1 MLGILLIFFI
11 GKYFYK
17 LAEKFKQ
24 NKWLFAI
31 LGVVVYYVG
40 TFIAGILLG
49 VFDELLSLGID
60 WDNTL
65 LLTFLA
71 VPFGIG
77 AAYLFYFI
85 LNKKWEKT
93 IIINENEI
101 QDIGKPD
108 QLEEHN

>member
-24 NKWLFAI
+24 NKWLFAV

-40 TFIAGILLG
+40 TFIGG
-49 VFDELLSLGID
+49 VVLAVLDELLDLRID
-60 WDNTL
+60 WDNNF
-65 LLTFLA
+65 LLTLIA
-71 VPFGIG
+71 IPFGIG

-85 LNKKWEKT
+85 INKKWEKT
-93 IIINENEI
+93 IVLDENEI
-101 QDIGKPD
+101 QNIGKTEE
-108 QLEEHN
+108 LEENN